1 MHWGEESSERAQNL
15 PVLAQIRP
23 WKDAQLRAFYVN
35 LNNVRFSDD
44 AGRACCHDSVEP
56 QTSS

>member
-1 MHWGEESSERAQNL
+1 VH
-15 PVLAQIRP
+15 
-23 WKDAQLRAFYVN
+23 FFCVN

-56 QTSS
+56 QTPPWGNPQRSIGGRRPLG

>member
-1 MHWGEESSERAQNL
+1 L
-15 PVLAQIRP
+15 PVQAQIRP
-23 WKDAQLRAFYVN
+23 WNDAQLRAFYVN